1 MTNSETLK
9 HFFEQ
14 HFAKDLDSTTYI
26 LYQDLIDF
34 IFENSDFNIIKVK
47 SILAT
52 WDLDVKKDGKI
63 YNLFCLT
70 DRNINRFED
79 DIPDFD
85 IDSDDDEC

>member
-9 HFFEQ
+9 HFIEQ
-14 HFAKDLDSTTYI
+14 HFAKDLDTTTYI
-26 LYQDLIDF
+26 LYEDLIDF
-34 IFENSDFNIIKVK
+34 IFENSDFNMIKVK
-47 SILAT
+47 SILNT
-52 WDLDVKKDGKI
+52 WDLDVKNEKI

-85 IDSDDDEC
+85 SSSSE

>member
-9 HFFEQ
+9 HFIEQ
-14 HFAKDLDSTTYI
+14 HFAKDLDTNTHI
-26 LYQDLIDF
+26 LYEDLIDF

-47 SILAT
+47 SILNT
-52 WDLDVKKDGKI
+52 WNLDVKDGKI

-79 DIPDFD
+79 DEIPD
-85 IDSDDDEC
+85 IDSDDDECSV